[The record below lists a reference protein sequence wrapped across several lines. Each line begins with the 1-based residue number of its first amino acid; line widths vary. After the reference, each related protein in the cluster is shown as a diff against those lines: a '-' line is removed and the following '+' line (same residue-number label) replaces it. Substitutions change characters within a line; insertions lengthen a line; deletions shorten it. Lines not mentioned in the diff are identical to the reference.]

1 MGSQLEEGS
10 KEEEESIELEEEEE
24 ESIQLEEEEE
34 PIELEK
40 EEEEDAMARE
50 RLECCVLFAI
60 GWGRRRQVCGEKLV
74 RVEIK

>member
-1 MGSQLEEGS
+1 L

-24 ESIQLEEEEE
+24 SIQLEEKEDS
-34 PIELEK
+34 IELEK

-50 RLECCVLFAI
+50 RLECCVLFTV